1 MVKDSERYGRKL
13 KYIKSKLP
21 KRNFYTM
28 HEFFLVC
35 PYSIDEL
42 KIPNRS
48 RDIMQ
53 WRQLGMAWA
62 CLCGMSIVEAGKMF
76 NKDHATVVYSQ
87 EMLVYALDGFH
98 PMLRE
103 KLQDVIDCVEIAQH
117 ASNDQNTNVIIA
129 SRQIEKLLIK
139 KYNRINQM
147 KL

>member
-1 MVKDSERYGRKL
+1 MDKISERYGRKL

-35 PYSIDEL
+35 PYSHDEL
-42 KIPNRS
+42 KVANRS
-48 RDIMQ
+48 RDLMQ

-62 CLCGMSIVEAGKMF
+62 CLCGMSIVEAGKTF

-98 PMLRE
+98 PLLRE
-103 KLQDVIDCVEIAQH
+103 KLQDVIDCVEIAQS
-117 ASNDQNTNVIIA
+117 ASNDPNTNYIIA
-129 SRQIEKLLIK
+129 SRHIERLLIK

>member
-1 MVKDSERYGRKL
+1 MDKISSEYGRKL

-35 PYSIDEL
+35 PYTLDEM

-53 WRQLGMAWA
+53 WRQLGMTWA
-62 CLCGMSIVEAGKMF
+62 CLCGSSTVEAGKMF
-76 NKDHATVVYSQ
+76 CKDHATVVYSQ
-87 EMLVYALDGFH
+87 EMVVYALDGFH
-98 PMLRE
+98 PMIRE

-117 ASNDQNTNVIIA
+117 ASNDPNTNVIIA
-129 SRQIEKLLIK
+129 SRQIEKLLRIK
-139 KYNRINQM
+139 YSKFKPTI
-147 KL
+147 

>member
-42 KIPNRS
+42 RTTKRNQHV
-48 RDIMQ
+48 MQ
-53 WRQLGMAWA
+53 WRQVGMFWGT
-62 CLCGMSIVEAGKMF
+62 LKDLSLTEVGNEF
-76 NKDHATVVYSQ
+76 NRDHATVIHAQ
-87 EMLVYALDGFH
+87 KMIILAIDGFH

-103 KLQDVIDCVEIAQH
+103 KLQDVIDCIQIAQH
-117 ASNDQNTNVIIA
+117 SSHDPNTNVIIS

-139 KYNRINQM
+139 KYNRINRI
-147 KL
+147 K